1 MKMKL
6 KIKMANVLSKEV
18 DISSEWILSLNF
30 IEVVEKIDELFE

>member
-1 MKMKL
+1 
-6 KIKMANVLSKEV
+6 MANVLSKEV

>member
-6 KIKMANVLSKEV
+6 KIKMANVPSKEV